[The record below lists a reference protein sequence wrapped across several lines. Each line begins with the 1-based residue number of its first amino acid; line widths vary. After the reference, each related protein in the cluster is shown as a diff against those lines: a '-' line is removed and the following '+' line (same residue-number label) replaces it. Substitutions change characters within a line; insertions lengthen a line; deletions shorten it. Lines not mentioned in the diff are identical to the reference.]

1 MGSIQE
7 KAQQDQAKGIQATL
21 EAAVEGLAPGSPERE
36 TAFQKAL
43 EDIAATVPREEN
55 QRLAWDF
62 TAEKVQAVFARD
74 EAVILRPIR
83 VNDADLYM
91 SVKAQ
96 YSMMYR
102 ALIHMGKVDNED
114 LLRADLFKP
123 ESFYCIVENAKDK
136 TLVGYIGVKDTRA
149 DIWEI
154 AIELNGQF
162 THQGFGSRSIQLFL
176 NEIHRT
182 TGKSEYKA
190 LVETDNLPSQK
201 CFEKL
206 GASLMGLCN
215 GPILKLEDEKRR
227 FEERNLNLID
237 DNMEKL
243 AARLKVEPRKL
254 LSHVLDYRLKCPL

>member
-1 MGSIQE
+1 MDSILE
-7 KAQQDQAKGIQATL
+7 KAQRDQAKGIQATL

-36 TAFQKAL
+36 AAFQKAL
-43 EDIAATVPREEN
+43 EDIVATVPREEN

-62 TAEKVQAVFARD
+62 TDGKARAVFARD

-83 VNDADLYM
+83 VNDADFYM

-102 ALIHMGKVDNED
+102 ALIHMGKVDNVD
-114 LLRADLFKP
+114 LLMADLFKP

-136 TLVGYIGVKDTRA
+136 MPVGYIGVKDTGA

-176 NEIHRT
+176 NEIHRI
-182 TGKSEYKA
+182 TGKSEYRA

-201 CFEKL
+201 CFEKV
-206 GASLMGLCN
+206 GARFIGLCN
-215 GPILKLEDEKRR
+215 GPILKLEEEKRR

-237 DNMEKL
+237 DNMRKL
-243 AARLKVEPRKL
+243 AVRLEVEPRML
-254 LSHVLDYRLKCPL
+254 LSHVLDYRLTCPL